1 MSIGIVDHN
10 SVELWANLGNV
21 PVCAQKGCS
30 MPAVAVCHYSSA
42 RSRAWLEDLTES
54 AAREEGV
61 LVASLML
68 CSKHADAFKPPI
80 SWSFTD
86 NRAQTGDQA
95 NDRTIRRAGLSL
107 AHSETMID
115 SDAQAQPED
124 ETHIAAAQDSEDP
137 KDSRDEAADSDTGQS
152 AIPLVRAEDMK
163 DTPLLQR
170 AFRSI
175 SG

>member
-1 MSIGIVDHN
+1 MASGA
-10 SVELWANLGNV
+10 WANLGIV
-21 PVCAQKGCS
+21 LVCAQKGCS
-30 MPAVAVCHYSSA
+30 EPAVAVCHYSSA
-42 RSRAWLEDLTES
+42 QSQAWLEDLTES
-54 AAREEGV
+54 ATREEGV

-80 SWSFTD
+80 TWTFAD
-86 NRAQTGDQA
+86 NRAQTGDQTD
-95 NDRTIRRAGLSL
+95 DRTIRRAGLSL

-115 SDAQAQPED
+115 SSTEAQPED
-124 ETHIAAAQDSEDP
+124 EMHIAAVQDTEDP
-137 KDSRDEAADSDTGQS
+137 KDSRDQEEAADSSTGQS
-152 AIPLVRAEDMK
+152 AIPLVRAEDME

>member
-1 MSIGIVDHN
+1 M
-10 SVELWANLGNV
+10 
-21 PVCAQKGCS
+21 
-30 MPAVAVCHYSSA
+30 
-42 RSRAWLEDLTES
+42 EDLT
-54 AAREEGV
+54 ANATREEGV

-68 CSKHADAFKPPI
+68 CSEHADAFKAPI
-80 SWSFTD
+80 TWTFTD
-86 NRAQTGDQA
+86 NRSGNQTDHQ
-95 NDRTIRRAGLSL
+95 TIRRAGLSL

-115 SDAQAQPED
+115 SKTEAAAED
-124 ETHIAAAQDSEDP
+124 EIDDADTVIEYSE
-137 KDSRDEAADSDTGQS
+137 DEAADSSIAQS